1 MGLFFLIF
9 KRLRAQKLTLPVLMI
24 EKAVLI
30 PVTTVLIQGGTK
42 RLFDSL

>member
-9 KRLRAQKLTLPVLMI
+9 KRLRAQKLTLPVLMT

-30 PVTTVLIQGGTK
+30 PVTIVLIRCDTK
-42 RLFDSL
+42 RLFGSS